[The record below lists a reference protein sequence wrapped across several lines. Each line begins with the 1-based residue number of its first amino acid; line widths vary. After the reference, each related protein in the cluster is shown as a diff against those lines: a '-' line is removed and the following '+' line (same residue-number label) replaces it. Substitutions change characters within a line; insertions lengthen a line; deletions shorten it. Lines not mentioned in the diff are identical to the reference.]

1 MLQLKE
7 ISKRYQTGEL
17 VQQALDGVSLS
28 FRDSEFVS
36 VLGPSGSGK
45 TTLLNIIGG
54 LDRYDGGD
62 LLINDLSTKRYKDR
76 DWDGYRNHTIG
87 FVFQNYNLIPHQSV
101 LANVELALT
110 IGGVS
115 GKERRARARKAL
127 EEVGLGDQ
135 GHKKPNQLSGGQ
147 MQRVAIARA
156 LVNDPDILLADEPT
170 GALDSETSVQVM
182 ELLKRVAE
190 KRLVVMVTH
199 NGELAERYS
208 TRIVRLRDG
217 RIVDD
222 SSPLAPEKQPR
233 TILAQAPGRAK
244 MSFSTALALSFNNL
258 WTKKGRTLL
267 TAFAGSIGII
277 GIALIL
283 ALSSGVN
290 GYIAD
295 IQKSTM
301 ASYPITI
308 DAQTVDISGMMGLQ
322 AGMAGGQPERTE
334 DRLRVYAGYEALEAS
349 EAVASNIKENNLTA
363 FKRYLDD
370 PDSEI
375 HQYLGENGVVYG
387 YNVGFSVYSRDG
399 DGVLVPSDADVDAAG
414 SSAVPSWAGGAAMG
428 GSMSGMQQMAS
439 LLGGSGGGAENF
451 CQLMPAPDG
460 GPVNPILQENYELL
474 YGAWPEKYDEV
485 VLVLDEN
492 NSIPAE
498 KLYQLG
504 LMTGEEYRKI
514 TEAIKDGEAAE
525 EHAWDYQD
533 ICGHAFYL
541 LPTCDLYRD
550 NGDGTFTLTDSAME
564 AESLLDGAVELSIT
578 GVIRP
583 AEGAD
588 NASLTGPVAYTQ
600 LLTDYVIAR
609 TDGSPVVLAQ
619 EADPKLNVLNGM
631 AFEAADDEDKAR
643 AAGEYISGL
652 GISDKAS
659 FYTMV
664 MYLSAQGGEPQPS
677 GETQQSAM
685 PKGQL
690 PPGAASM
697 PMDEAAQ
704 AAAMDRWLAGT
715 PDQDILLMVYDEYIA
730 GGSYADNMAAFGKVS
745 LDAPASIS
753 IYTDSFDAK
762 EAVSACI
769 ERYNAGAAEAER
781 IAYTDYAALLTGSV
795 SSMIN
800 AISYVLIAFVAVSLV
815 VSSIMI
821 GIITHIS
828 VMERTKEIGILRAIG
843 ASKRNISQVFNAET
857 IIVGLLAGALGVGV
871 SMLLTLPANSMIQ
884 NLLGADGLRA
894 SLPWTAAAVLVA
906 LSVAITVA
914 AGILPARSA
923 AGKDPVAA
931 LRAE

>member
-62 LLINDLSTKRYKDR
+62 LLINDVSTKRYKDR

-87 FVFQNYNLIPHQSV
+87 FVFQSYNLIPHQSV

-308 DAQTVDISGMMGLQ
+308 DTQTVDISGMMGLQ

-631 AFEAADDEDKAR
+631 AFEAA
-643 AAGEYISGL
+643 
-652 GISDKAS
+652 
-659 FYTMV
+659 
-664 MYLSAQGGEPQPS
+664 
-677 GETQQSAM
+677 
-685 PKGQL
+685 
-690 PPGAASM
+690 
-697 PMDEAAQ
+697 
-704 AAAMDRWLAGT
+704 AMDRWLAGT

-762 EAVSACI
+762 EAVSTCI

-871 SMLLTLPANSMIQ
+871 SRLLTLPANSMIQ